1 LNDRWTVVTR
11 RTTTI
16 PARDWPWPWE
26 GYTSVRL
33 SVGDDIMLPIQ
44 DQIVA
49 HVAAVVKAANTV
61 HGLEEG
67 VRKFRNPY
75 LPPFIV
81 EVVADKNRQGP
92 DQERVDIAV
101 RAGRR

>member
-1 LNDRWTVVTR
+1 MGT
-11 RTTTI
+11 
-16 PARDWPWPWE
+16 PAREWPWLWE

-49 HVAAVVKAANTV
+49 HVAAVVKAASTV
-61 HGLEEG
+61 KGLEEG

-81 EVVADKNRQGP
+81 EVAADKDRHGADQG
-92 DQERVDIAV
+92 RVDIAV